1 MKLKTHY
8 RQALPL
14 AGALA
19 VLAVPASLDA
29 GDWYTRYQHTDS
41 GLVAGYNFNAIEV
54 GQIRDE
60 VSRKTAIGENVKS
73 VKGWQP
79 VASYKLEGK
88 KLAFQDIARAD
99 ARKDFTLVFYGK
111 VSGSG
116 YVVLKKGAFG
126 ISVDNGKALVYLRSN
141 KRDYGISVGTCDEA
155 YHTWVLTAQD
165 KTVTIYCDGK
175 RVGGR
180 NLPAPVDANKEA
192 ILIGNSGGWKKT
204 EVSGQ
209 MGLLRLYSKALSAE
223 EVGSLSAE
231 LGKGNV
237 PMPDASL
244 VLQLPMG
251 ARNVF
256 IGDDI
261 SYEKKELAWYF
272 DGKSSG
278 IRLPDYPEL
287 QKNVTALTVG
297 AWIKPEN
304 TMPRNINQQGYIIS
318 ANAGSHYG
326 WSIGTYYNNGLNVN
340 LITDQGKFS
349 ATASQVLKRDVWQH
363 VAFTWDGKT
372 IQLFVN
378 GQPVGQSSKATGVLK
393 AYKNRPY
400 IGKAA
405 DRNGIYFKGAI
416 DEVRIY
422 NAALAIES
430 DPDTGKAVTVD
441 ASNTDYDPLKEPLP
455 RLHGT
460 EKHQPI
466 GEPLCDF
473 EDLSNWTV
481 TGYKN
486 VAEGK
491 LCRSNDD
498 RLWGDYTA
506 KLTIQAGTHFDP
518 ARKKVSIA
526 PKTPIVID
534 KDFDYISIYLSAQ
547 NWTKPSGCKLS
558 VEVED
563 ADGKRHTIEMQSA
576 EIPFIFWSGWSA
588 MVKKVP
594 QKIKVP
600 ARIIN
605 LTFYNFGG
613 QKPEVYYLD
622 NLAVHTLPPTL
633 PAGIEVPSWEEIGAP
648 TVATGAKPVL
658 STSAQPVKL
667 TKNGNTFTFAA
678 AAGSDKLIYTY
689 TPQSGTLSDITL
701 AFNGKKAFQPAKDG
715 GFRFVAPDGKLLD
728 ANAPGLSAKLLN
740 VKQNGSKVVSN
751 WAWSYNGKPLAETAL
766 ELSVQGK
773 SLAVRLTGGNGKVH
787 EVRTGVA
794 AGLNNEVIL
803 TNLPYWVIRSRG
815 VNDPAILYC
824 DKMLL
829 SAVVDIYKSNASALI
844 GGSGKR
850 DGNTY
855 QINGGAAYQLKSDKT
870 RNAVD
875 EVIYF
880 TASTLME
887 EVVPHIANPKN
898 PTMDITRNGIWVTRM
913 WYDKMPYPTYFDEY
927 YLMWERYHRYGM
939 RNLMIRDHQTLG
951 RQYSPKRRGGYDGMV
966 DTILP
971 DIGGDE
977 KAAEYFKKTTDNL
990 GYRMGLYSNFTL
1002 LPSVGSNETML
1013 DKMTLNSDCDTRYG
1027 SGGSKMCK
1035 YAYILDIQ
1043 RRVNAE
1049 LKRKFKLTCTYPD
1062 QYTCRAPWAFTDS
1075 DARVPEAGKFSP
1087 VIRVLAKSLILER
1100 EDFAVPLSEGIM
1112 QWPLAGFCDSY
1123 AQNGSPDDPVFP
1135 EFQLRKIQPLSND
1148 CGAHLRLTFAGDP
1161 KLIDRYMALSFAN
1174 GTIGHLFGAVG
1185 GTPKRRMAVE
1195 KERLKSYYLFKQT
1208 QKHYAGVPVK
1218 SIEYHYNGKL
1228 LTAAEAIAAKA
1239 VGHNQIKIVYSNGMT
1254 VYVNA
1259 NAKENW
1265 QIKVNGK
1272 TIDLLPNGYYLS
1284 LPGKVETA
1292 SIQQDGHRADYSF
1305 GDEYVY
1311 VNGNGQTT
1319 DFGVVKC
1326 ANAYALLFE
1335 NNAVE
1340 IIPVPFA
1347 KAETISI
1354 DLSKLP
1360 VKAGKTLVKLDV
1372 NNKEISREEVKLENG
1387 LLKLNINKNVFS
1399 FKLI

>member
-8 RQALPL
+8 RKALPL

-19 VLAVPASLDA
+19 ALTVPLTVNAS
-29 GDWYTRYQHTDS
+29 DWYTRYQHTDS

-60 VSRKTAIGENVKS
+60 VSRKTAIGENVES
-73 VKGWQP
+73 VAGWQP
-79 VASYKLEGK
+79 VASFKLEGK
-88 KLAFQDIARAD
+88 KLAFQDVAQA
-99 ARKDFTLVFYGK
+99 ASRKDFTLVFYAK
-111 VSGSG
+111 ISGNG
-116 YVVLKKGAFG
+116 YAVLKKGAFG
-126 ISVDNGKALVYLRSN
+126 LSFADGKASVYLRSN
-141 KRDYGISVGTCDEA
+141 KRDMGLNAGACDEA
-155 YHTWVLTAQD
+155 YHTWILTVKD
-165 KTVTIYCDGK
+165 KVATIYRDGSK
-175 RVGGR
+175 INSRT
-180 NLPAPVDANKEA
+180 LAAAPDTNGEP
-192 ILIGNSGGWKKT
+192 ILIGNSGGWKKS

-209 MGLLRLYSKALSAE
+209 MGLLRLYSKALSDTEVAE
-223 EVGSLSAE
+223 LSAE
-231 LGKGNV
+231 LAKGNV

-244 VLQLPMG
+244 EMQQPVG

-272 DGKSSG
+272 NGKNSS
-278 IRLPDYPEL
+278 IKLPDYPQL
-287 QKNVTALTVG
+287 KKNVTALTFG

-304 TMPRNINQQGYIIS
+304 TMPRNINEQGYIIS
-318 ANAGSHYG
+318 ANAGSHCG
-326 WSIGTYYNNGLNVN
+326 WSMGTYYNNGLNVN

-349 ATASQVLKRDVWQH
+349 ATASQVLKPNVWQH
-363 VAFTWDGKT
+363 VAFTWDGKC
-372 IQLFVN
+372 IQLFVD
-378 GQPVGQSSKATGVLK
+378 GKPVGQSVKAIGVLK
-393 AYKNRPY
+393 AYNNRPCL
-400 IGKAA
+400 GKAA
-405 DRNGIYFKGAI
+405 DRNGIYFKGII
-416 DEVRIY
+416 DEVRIF
-422 NAALAIES
+422 NTALAIES
-430 DPDTGKAVTVD
+430 DPGTGKAVTVD
-441 ASNTDYDPLKEPLP
+441 AVNTDEDALPEPLP

-481 TGYKN
+481 TSYKN

-534 KDFDYISIYLSAQ
+534 KDFDYISLYLSAQ

-588 MVKKVP
+588 MIKKVP

-600 ARIIN
+600 AKLIN

-633 PAGIEVPSWEEIGAP
+633 PAGVEVPSWEEIGAP
-648 TVATGAKPVL
+648 TVATGAMPVL
-658 STSAQPVKL
+658 STPAQPVKL
-667 TKNGNTFTFAA
+667 TKSGNTFTFAA
-678 AAGSDKLIYTY
+678 AAGSDKLTYTY
-689 TPQSGTLSDITL
+689 TPKSGTLSDIRL
-701 AFNGKKAFQPAKDG
+701 SFNGKKSFQPALNG

-728 ANAPGLSAKLLN
+728 EKAADLSAKLLN
-740 VKQNGSKVVSN
+740 VKQQGDKVVSN
-751 WAWSYNGKPLAETAL
+751 WAWSYKGKFLANTTL
-766 ELSVQGK
+766 ELTAQGK
-773 SLAVRLTGGNGKVH
+773 TLSVRLTGGNGKVH
-787 EVRTGVA
+787 EVRTGVV
-794 AGLNNEVIL
+794 AGLSDEVIL
-803 TNLPYWVIRSRG
+803 TTLPYWVIRSRG
-815 VNDPAILYC
+815 VNDPAILYS

-850 DGNTY
+850 DGNTC

-870 RNAVD
+870 RNNVD
-875 EVIYF
+875 EVIHF
-880 TASTLME
+880 TASTLMK

-898 PTMDITRNGIWVTRM
+898 PTMDITKNGIWVTRM

-951 RQYSPKRRGGYDGMV
+951 RQYSPKRRGGSDGMV

-971 DIGGDE
+971 DLGGDE

-1002 LPSVGSNETML
+1002 LPSVGSNETSL

-1087 VIRVLAKSLILER
+1087 VIRVLAKSLMLER

-1148 CGAHLRLTFAGDP
+1148 CGTHLRLTFASDP
-1161 KLIDRYMALSFAN
+1161 KLLDRYMALSFAN

-1185 GTPKRRMAVE
+1185 GTPKRRMALE
-1195 KERLKSYYLFKQT
+1195 PERLKSYYLFKQT

-1228 LTAAEAIAAKA
+1228 MTAAETIANKL
-1239 VGHNQIKIVYSNGMT
+1239 VGYNQLKIVYSNGMT

-1259 NAKENW
+1259 NAKESW
-1265 QIKVNGK
+1265 QINVNGK
-1272 TIDLLPNGYYLS
+1272 AIDLLPYGYYLS

-1335 NNAVE
+1335 NNAIE

-1399 FKLI
+1399 YKVI